1 MREWLIEKRKEKG
14 VSQYKCAKE
23 LGISQSYYA
32 AIETGARQSDMSLS
46 TMQKLAAAFGV
57 SVSDIVNAETEYQ
70 AKQIN
75 QI

>member
-1 MREWLIEKRKEKG
+1 MREWLVNMRDKCGI
-14 VSQYKCAKE
+14 SQYKAAD
-23 LGISQSYYA
+23 LAGISQSYYA

-70 AKQIN
+70 AKRIN
-75 QI
+75 QV